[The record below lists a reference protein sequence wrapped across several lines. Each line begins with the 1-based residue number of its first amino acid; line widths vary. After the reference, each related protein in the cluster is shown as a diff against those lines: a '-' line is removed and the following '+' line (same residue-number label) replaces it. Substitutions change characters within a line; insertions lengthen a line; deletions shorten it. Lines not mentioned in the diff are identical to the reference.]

1 MAGGLPG
8 QREEPVQADRV
19 GEVPEPGG
27 GGEGEHQRQA
37 EGQAARGGRAVGRR
51 PGDQRRRYAQPG
63 GDQQH
68 DRGEVSRRAQ
78 RGEQVPRQRALRRGA
93 DAGQAER
100 IRQRV
105 LDQRGR
111 GGHGG
116 GGQARGQD
124 GGGADRRGREP
135 GGAAGAVPGGDH
147 GRQHRHGGP
156 GGVLHRAG
164 HADRD
169 GGGARAGSQPGA
181 GAGRGTG
188 AARAGAG
195 GAGQQGQGEA
205 RQRQHRRVGDALGQ
219 REGQHRGGHGERGE
233 AQRSAGPGAFT
244 PRDPERRGQQQG
256 GGHGEPWP
264 RVAGQARHAE
274 RP

>member
-1 MAGGLPG
+1 MPLSRTAPRSLPASSSVIAGPRGWPRSSMAPYLRIVTFAPVRPRGRVWIAMTARYRLPRVSAEPAAQGWWPAG
-8 QREEPVQADRV
+8 QREETVQAGRV
-19 GEVPEPGG
+19 GEVTEPGG

-78 RGEQVPRQRALRRGA
+78 RGEQVPRQWALSRGA

-100 IRQRV
+100 VRQRV

-135 GGAAGAVPGGDH
+135 GGTAGAVPGGDH

-156 GGVLHRAG
+156 GGVLHRAR

-169 GGGARAGSQPGA
+169 GGGPRARGPPGA
-181 GAGRGTG
+181 GGGRGTG
-188 AARAGAG
+188 G
-195 GAGQQGQGEA
+195 GPP
-205 RQRQHRRVGDALGQ
+205 
-219 REGQHRGGHGERGE
+219 RGGGGR
-233 AQRSAGPGAFT
+233 AAG
-244 PRDPERRGQQQG
+244 
-256 GGHGEPWP
+256 
-264 RVAGQARHAE
+264 
-274 RP
+274 